1 MRSRLSQLRT
11 EAGVAL
17 VTVLLIGMAL
27 SVLAS
32 AAAFTTVQELR
43 AGGDDRRSSAALA
56 YAEAGIDRMI
66 EYIRSGLVTWND
78 LRLAGCSDGSG
89 VRPPLTLPQ
98 GSGTGTVG
106 DFDNGTFT
114 VELEVYA
121 FSSDPALRVPPGS
134 CPANPSASKSPRF
147 GNFYFAI
154 TSTGTHPS
162 ATRVIRQIVKIG
174 VLGLPIGIF
183 ADNVTASGTPGFDGI
198 SMVSPNDI
206 LGRSKMAFRGTDT
219 YYTLNDFWPGQYT
232 AAEGAANIPAAVHS
246 LGTIYLQSS
255 GSAKP
260 EHSVSGSPGP
270 LNCTANKT
278 SAAGGEAPGTPG
290 QSQFDQSGYQVG
302 GFIPD
307 GSTCAPTWAGSP
319 VEAPPSSEIQ
329 DLSSVTPKP
338 ELSDQD
344 YLTLR
349 ATAKRHGLYCSVN
362 LAGTAEN
369 CTRLGEAWLPSPVKT
384 TGTDVGDIE
393 VTQADVDFVLAE
405 QKTFVAYFE
414 FANNT
419 TIETNDVHW
428 KATVGPCSSEPELN
442 KSVIAV
448 VRNGNFSMIGG
459 GLLNGAVFVPEGSVF
474 TAGGAKINGTVI
486 AERFD
491 NRGNANFTLNDPYA
505 GCWLE
510 NIPGPFL
517 SVGLENWAELD
528 R

>member
-1 MRSRLSQLRT
+1 MRLRSRMRDET
-11 EAGVAL
+11 GIAL

-27 SVLAS
+27 SALAS

-78 LRLAGCSDGSG
+78 LRLAGCNDGSG
-89 VRPPLTLPQ
+89 VRPPLMLPQ
-98 GSGTGTVG
+98 GTGSGTVG

-114 VELEVYA
+114 VELEVYE

-134 CPANPSASKSPRF
+134 CPADPSASKSPRS
-147 GNFYFAI
+147 GDFYFAI
-154 TSTGTHPS
+154 TSTGTHPA
-162 ATRVIRQIVKIG
+162 ATRVIRQIVKVG

-206 LGRSKMAFRGTDT
+206 LGRSKMAFKGTDT
-219 YYTLNDFWPGQYT
+219 YYTLNDFWPGESAT
-232 AAEGAANIPAAVHS
+232 INVPAAVHS

-260 EHSVSGSPGP
+260 EHSVTGSPGP

-278 SAAGGEAPGTPG
+278 SAAGGEEPGTPG
-290 QSQFDQSGYQVG
+290 QSQWDQSGYQVG
-302 GFIPD
+302 GPIPN
-307 GSTCAPTWAGSP
+307 GSTCAPTWAGTP
-319 VEAPPSSEIQ
+319 VEAPPTSEIR
-329 DLSSVTPKP
+329 DLASVTPKP

-349 ATAKRHGLYCSVN
+349 ATAKRHGLYCSISA
-362 LAGTAEN
+362 LGLEES
-369 CTRLGEAWLPSPVKT
+369 CTRLGEAWLPSPVQA
-384 TGTDVGDIE
+384 GGDIE
-393 VTQADVDFVLAE
+393 VTQTDVDTVLAE
-405 QKTFVAYFE
+405 HKTFVAYFE
-414 FANNT
+414 YADGSV
-419 TIETNDVHW
+419 IDTNDVNW
-428 KATVGPCSSEPELN
+428 KATVGPCSSDPDLN
-442 KSVIAV
+442 RSAIVV
-448 VRNGNFSMIGG
+448 VRNGNFAMTGG

-474 TAGGAKINGTVI
+474 TAGGSKINGTII